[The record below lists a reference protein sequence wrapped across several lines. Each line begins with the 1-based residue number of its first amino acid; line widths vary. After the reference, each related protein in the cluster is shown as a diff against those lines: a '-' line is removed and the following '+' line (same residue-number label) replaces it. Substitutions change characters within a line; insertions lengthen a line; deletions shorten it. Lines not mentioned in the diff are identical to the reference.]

1 MDCIQTENKAVDLH
15 GAGKHGFA
23 PGVPLAGVLA
33 TFVSSEWC
41 NGVQE
46 EILNVIRGGGLVPSG
61 ADLSQM
67 LQAIN
72 ILIAL
77 RTGGPGEVKGFY
89 RTTAP
94 AGWLKCNGTTIGN
107 AASGA
112 TQRANADT
120 QGLFTVL
127 WENTANADLPIQ
139 DNAGVASVRGASAAD
154 DFAAGKRMP
163 VPDMRGE
170 FVRGLDDGRGVD
182 AGRALGSAQ
191 AQQLLQHTH
200 GVTDAGHVHGV
211 TDPAHGHAVTDPTH
225 GHGVTDPTHIHSIQH
240 ASDSSTSGAGISG
253 NAAGSGGGTAPT
265 DASATGVAVNNAATG
280 VTVNNAATGVTIN
293 NAGAGITID
302 NSVGGAELRTRN
314 VALLMCISY

>member
-1 MDCIQTENKAVDLH
+1 MDCIQTENKAVDLF
-15 GAGKHGFA
+15 GEDKHGFA
-23 PGVPLAGVLA
+23 PGDPDAGQIA
-33 TFVSSEWC
+33 TIVSPVWC

-46 EILNVIRGGGLVPSG
+46 EILNVIRAGGLVPDG

-72 ILIAL
+72 ILFAL

-112 TQRANADT
+112 TQRANADAL
-120 QGLFTVL
+120 GLFTVL
-127 WENTANADLPIQ
+127 WENVANADLPIQ
-139 DNAGVASVRGASAAD
+139 DNAGGASVRGASAAA

-163 VPDMRGE
+163 VPEMRGE

-191 AQQLLQHTH
+191 AQQLLQHAH

-211 TDPAHGHAVTDPTH
+211 TDGGHVHGVTDPTH
-225 GHGVTDPTHIHSIQH
+225 GHGVTDPTHGHLIQH
-240 ASDSSTSGAGISG
+240 AADSSTSGAGISG
-253 NAAGSGGGTAPT
+253 SSSGSGATAGT
-265 DASATGVAVNNAATG
+265 DASATGVSVNNAATG
-280 VTVNNAATGVTIN
+280 VTVNNAAAGVGINVSATGLTVN
-293 NAGAGITID
+293 

-314 VALLMCISY
+314 MALLMCISY